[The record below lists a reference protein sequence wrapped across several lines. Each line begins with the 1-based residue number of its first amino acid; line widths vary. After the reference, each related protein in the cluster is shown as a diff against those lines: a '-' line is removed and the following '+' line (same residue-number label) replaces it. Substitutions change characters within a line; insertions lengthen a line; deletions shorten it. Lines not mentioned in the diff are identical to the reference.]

1 MGMRLF
7 GTAENVNGIL
17 HIGGISVEKLREK
30 YGTPLYVMDQKLIE
44 DNLQKYKEYF
54 VSDKFATQVIYATKA
69 FLNVGMCQLVNKYGL
84 GMDAVSDGELFTIK
98 HSGFPM
104 ENVYM
109 HGNNKSDLELEMCI
123 DYGVGII
130 IVDNFFELK
139 RLEKICELKNKKV
152 KALLRV
158 NPGIEAHTHEY
169 IKTSK
174 DSSKFGETIY
184 EDKIYDIIE
193 EFQKSEYVELL
204 GFHCHI
210 GSQIFDTK
218 AFYAEIETMMDFI
231 EAVKEKLS
239 FHTKYL
245 NLGGGFG
252 IYYVSGDKELNIPEV
267 MKKMIE
273 ILENKLE
280 EYNISLEKVIIE
292 PGRSIVG
299 NAGTTIYTVGGTKI
313 THSGKKYVFVDG
325 GMADNIRPAL
335 YQAEYEGCIA
345 NKMNDKIS
353 DEVTV
358 AGKCCESGDMLIKD
372 YLMAEAEAGDILA
385 VSTTGAYNYSMASNY
400 NRLRKPAVVL
410 VKDGQSKLLVRR
422 ETYEDLIRTDMNFED

>member
-1 MGMRLF
+1 MKLF
-7 GTAENVNGIL
+7 GSSEIINGVL
-17 HIGGISVEKLREK
+17 HIGGISVEKLREE
-30 YGTPLYVMDQKLIE
+30 YGTPLYIMDQKLIE
-44 DNLQKYKEYF
+44 DNMKKYKEYF
-54 VSDKFATQVIYATKA
+54 VSEKFKTQVIYATKA
-69 FLNVGMCQLVNKYGL
+69 FLNIGMCQLVNKFGL
-84 GMDAVSDGELFTIK
+84 GVDAVSDGELFTIK

-123 DYGVGII
+123 DYGVGTI
-130 IVDNFFELK
+130 IVDSFSELK
-139 RLEKICELKNKKV
+139 KLEEICRIKKEKV
-152 KALLRV
+152 KVLLRV

-184 EDKIYDIIE
+184 EDKIYDIIK

-218 AFYAEIETMMDFI
+218 AFYEEIETMMKFI
-231 EAVKEKLS
+231 ETVKEKLN
-239 FHTKYL
+239 FNTRVL

-252 IYYVSGDKELNIPEV
+252 IYYVQGDKELNIPQI
-267 MKKMIE
+267 MKKMVE
-273 ILENKLE
+273 ILENKLD
-280 EYNISLEKVIIE
+280 EYEISLEKVIIE

-313 THSGKKYVFVDG
+313 THSGKKYIFVDG

-345 NKMNDKIS
+345 NKMNEKTS

-372 YLMAEAEAGDILA
+372 TFMAEAQAGDILA
-385 VSTTGAYNYSMASNY
+385 VATTGAYNYSMASNY

-410 VKDGQSKLLVRR
+410 VKNGKSRLLVRR
-422 ETYEDLIRTDMNFED
+422 ETYEDLIRNDVNFED

>member
-1 MGMRLF
+1 MKSF
-7 GTAENVNGIL
+7 GSSEIINGVL
-17 HIGGISVEKLREK
+17 HIGGISVEKLREE
-30 YGTPLYVMDQKLIE
+30 YGTPLYIMDQKLIE
-44 DNLQKYKEYF
+44 DNMKKYKEYF
-54 VSDKFATQVIYATKA
+54 VSEKFKTQVIYATKA
-69 FLNVGMCQLVNKYGL
+69 FLNIGMCQLVNKFGL
-84 GMDAVSDGELFTIK
+84 GVDAVSDGELFTIK

-123 DYGVGII
+123 DYGVGTI
-130 IVDNFFELK
+130 IVDSFSELK
-139 RLEKICELKNKKV
+139 KLEEICRIKKEKV

-184 EDKIYDIIE
+184 EDKIYDIIK

-218 AFYAEIETMMDFI
+218 AFYEEIETMMKFI
-231 EAVKEKLS
+231 ETVKEKLN
-239 FHTKYL
+239 FNTRVL

-252 IYYVSGDKELNIPEV
+252 IYYVQGDKELNIPQI
-267 MKKMIE
+267 MKKMVE
-273 ILENKLE
+273 ILENKLD
-280 EYNISLEKVIIE
+280 EYEISLEKVIIE

-313 THSGKKYVFVDG
+313 THSGKKYIFVDG

-345 NKMNDKIS
+345 NKMNEKTS

-372 YLMAEAEAGDILA
+372 TFMAEAQAGDILA
-385 VSTTGAYNYSMASNY
+385 VATTGAYNYSMASNY

-410 VKDGQSKLLVRR
+410 VKNGKSRLLVRR
-422 ETYEDLIRTDMNFED
+422 ETYEDLIRNDVNFED

>member
-1 MGMRLF
+1 MKLF
-7 GTAENVNGIL
+7 GSSEIINGVL
-17 HIGGISVEKLREK
+17 HIGGISVEKLRDE
-30 YGTPLYVMDQKLIE
+30 YGTPLYIMDQKLIE
-44 DNLQKYKEYF
+44 DNMKKYKEYF
-54 VSDKFATQVIYATKA
+54 VSEKFKTQVIYATKA
-69 FLNVGMCQLVNKYGL
+69 FLNIGMCQLVNKFGL
-84 GMDAVSDGELFTIK
+84 GVDAVSDGELFTIK

-123 DYGVGII
+123 DYGVGTI
-130 IVDNFFELK
+130 IVDSFSELK
-139 RLEKICELKNKKV
+139 KLEEICRIKKEKV
-152 KALLRV
+152 KVLLRV

-184 EDKIYDIIE
+184 EDKIYDIIK

-218 AFYAEIETMMDFI
+218 AFYEEIETMMKFI
-231 EAVKEKLS
+231 ETVKEKLN
-239 FHTKYL
+239 FNTRVL

-252 IYYVSGDKELNIPEV
+252 IYYVQGDKELNIPHI
-267 MKKMIE
+267 MKKMVE
-273 ILENKLE
+273 ILENKLD
-280 EYNISLEKVIIE
+280 EYEISLEKVIIE

-313 THSGKKYVFVDG
+313 THSGKKYIFVDG

-345 NKMNDKIS
+345 NKMNEKTS

-372 YLMAEAEAGDILA
+372 TFMAEAQAGDILA
-385 VSTTGAYNYSMASNY
+385 VATTGAYNYSMASNY

-410 VKDGQSKLLVRR
+410 VKDGKSRLLVRR
-422 ETYEDLIRTDMNFED
+422 ETYEDLIRNDVNFED

>member
-1 MGMRLF
+1 MRLF
-7 GTAENVNGIL
+7 GTAENINGIL
-17 HIGGISVEKLREK
+17 HIGGVSVEKLREE
-30 YGTPLYVMDQKLIE
+30 YGTPLYIMDQKLIE
-44 DNLQKYKEYF
+44 DNIQKYKEYF
-54 VSDKFATQVIYATKA
+54 SSDKFETQVIYATKA
-69 FLNVGMCQLVNKYGL
+69 FLTVGMCQLVKKFGI

-109 HGNNKSDLELEMCI
+109 HGNNKSNTELEMCI
-123 DYGVGII
+123 DYAVGTI
-130 IVDNFFELK
+130 IVDNFYELK
-139 RLEKICELKNKKV
+139 RLEEICEAKGAKV

-184 EDKIYDIIE
+184 EEKIYDIIK
-193 EFQKSEYVELL
+193 EFQKSKYVELL

-231 EAVKEKLS
+231 EAVKEKLD
-239 FHTKYL
+239 FTTRYL

-252 IYYVSGDKELNIPEV
+252 IYYVEGDKELDIPAV
-267 MKKMIE
+267 MKRMVE
-273 ILENKLE
+273 ILEEKLD
-280 EYNISLEKVIIE
+280 EYKISLERVIIE

-313 THSGKKYVFVDG
+313 THSGKKYIFVDG

-335 YQAEYEGCIA
+335 YQAEYEGCLA
-345 NKMNDKIS
+345 NKMNEAVS
-353 DEVTV
+353 EEVTV
-358 AGKCCESGDMLIKD
+358 AGKCCESGDMLIQNEMFAAAK
-372 YLMAEAEAGDILA
+372 EGDILA
-385 VSTTGAYNYSMASNY
+385 VSTTGAYNYSMSSNY

-410 VKDGQSKLLVRR
+410 VKEGKSKLLVRR
-422 ETYEDLIRTDMNFED
+422 ETYEDLVRTDMNFED

>member
-1 MGMRLF
+1 MKLF
-7 GTAENVNGIL
+7 GSSEIINGVL
-17 HIGGISVEKLREK
+17 HIGGISVEKLRDE
-30 YGTPLYVMDQKLIE
+30 YGTPLYIMDQKLIE
-44 DNLQKYKEYF
+44 DNMKKYKEYF
-54 VSDKFATQVIYATKA
+54 VSEKFKTQVIYATKA
-69 FLNVGMCQLVNKYGL
+69 FLNIGMCQLVNKFGL
-84 GMDAVSDGELFTIK
+84 GVDAVSDGELFTIK

-123 DYGVGII
+123 DYGVGTI
-130 IVDNFFELK
+130 IVDSFSELK
-139 RLEKICELKNKKV
+139 KLEEICRIKKEKV

-184 EDKIYDIIE
+184 EDKIYDIIK

-218 AFYAEIETMMDFI
+218 AFYEEIETMMKFI
-231 EAVKEKLS
+231 ETVKEKLN
-239 FHTKYL
+239 FNTRVL

-252 IYYVSGDKELNIPEV
+252 IYYVQGDKELNIPQI
-267 MKKMIE
+267 MKKMVE
-273 ILENKLE
+273 ILENKLD
-280 EYNISLEKVIIE
+280 EYEISLEKVIIE

-313 THSGKKYVFVDG
+313 THSGKKYIFVDG

-345 NKMNDKIS
+345 NKMNEKTS

-372 YLMAEAEAGDILA
+372 TFMAEAQAGDILA
-385 VSTTGAYNYSMASNY
+385 VATTGAYNYSMASNY
-400 NRLRKPAVVL
+400 NRLKKPAVVL
-410 VKDGQSKLLVRR
+410 VKDGKSRLLVRR
-422 ETYEDLIRTDMNFED
+422 ETYEDLIRNDVNFED

>member
-1 MGMRLF
+1 
-7 GTAENVNGIL
+7 
-17 HIGGISVEKLREK
+17 
-30 YGTPLYVMDQKLIE
+30 
-44 DNLQKYKEYF
+44 
-54 VSDKFATQVIYATKA
+54 
-69 FLNVGMCQLVNKYGL
+69 
-84 GMDAVSDGELFTIK
+84 
-98 HSGFPM
+98 
-104 ENVYM
+104 
-109 HGNNKSDLELEMCI
+109 
-123 DYGVGII
+123 
-130 IVDNFFELK
+130 
-139 RLEKICELKNKKV
+139 
-152 KALLRV
+152 
-158 NPGIEAHTHEY
+158 
-169 IKTSK
+169 
-174 DSSKFGETIY
+174 
-184 EDKIYDIIE
+184 
-193 EFQKSEYVELL
+193 
-204 GFHCHI
+204 
-210 GSQIFDTK
+210 
-218 AFYAEIETMMDFI
+218 
-231 EAVKEKLS
+231 
-239 FHTKYL
+239 
-245 NLGGGFG
+245 
-252 IYYVSGDKELNIPEV
+252 

-353 DEVTV
+353 DKVTV

>member
-1 MGMRLF
+1 MKLF
-7 GTAENVNGIL
+7 GSSEIINGVL
-17 HIGGISVEKLREK
+17 HIGGISVEKLREE
-30 YGTPLYVMDQKLIE
+30 YGTPLYIMDQKLIE
-44 DNLQKYKEYF
+44 DNMKKYKEYF
-54 VSDKFATQVIYATKA
+54 VSEKFKTQVIYATKA
-69 FLNVGMCQLVNKYGL
+69 FLNIGMCQLVNKFGL
-84 GMDAVSDGELFTIK
+84 GVDAVSDGELFTIK

-123 DYGVGII
+123 DYGVGTI
-130 IVDNFFELK
+130 IVDSFSELK
-139 RLEKICELKNKKV
+139 KLEEICRIKKEKV

-184 EDKIYDIIE
+184 EDKIYDIIK

-218 AFYAEIETMMDFI
+218 AFYEEIETMMNFI
-231 EAVKEKLS
+231 ETVKEKLS
-239 FHTKYL
+239 FNTRVL

-252 IYYVSGDKELNIPEV
+252 IYYIQGDKELNIPQI
-267 MKKMIE
+267 MKKMVE
-273 ILENKLE
+273 ILENKLD
-280 EYNISLEKVIIE
+280 EYEISLEKVIIE

-313 THSGKKYVFVDG
+313 THSGKKYIFVDG

-345 NKMNDKIS
+345 NKMNEKTS

-372 YLMAEAEAGDILA
+372 TFMAEAQAGDILA
-385 VSTTGAYNYSMASNY
+385 VATTGAYNYSMASNY
-400 NRLRKPAVVL
+400 NRLKKPAVVL
-410 VKDGQSKLLVRR
+410 DKDGKSRLLVRR
-422 ETYEDLIRTDMNFED
+422 ETYEDLIRNDVNFED

>member
-1 MGMRLF
+1 MRMF
-7 GTAENVNGIL
+7 GTSEIVNGIL
-17 HIGGISVEKLREK
+17 HIGGISVEKLRKE
-30 YGTPLYVMDQKLIE
+30 YGTPLYIMDQKLIE
-44 DNLQKYKEYF
+44 DNLQKYKECF
-54 VSDKFATQVIYATKA
+54 VSKKFDTQVIYATKA
-69 FLNVGMCQLVNKYGL
+69 FLNIGMCQLVNRYGL

-104 ENVYM
+104 ENIYM
-109 HGNNKSDLELEMCI
+109 HGNNKSDVELEMCI
-123 DYGVGII
+123 DYGVGTI
-130 IVDNFFELK
+130 IVDNFNELK
-139 RLEKICELKNKKV
+139 RLEEICEIKNAKV

-184 EDKIYDIIE
+184 EDKIYDIIK
-193 EFQKSEYVELL
+193 EFQNSKYVELL

-218 AFYAEIETMMDFI
+218 AFYEEIETMMDFI
-231 EAVKEKLS
+231 EKVKEKLN
-239 FHTKYL
+239 FHTRYL

-252 IYYVSGDKELNIPEV
+252 IYYVEGDKELNIPEV

-273 ILENKLE
+273 ILETKLE
-280 EYNISLEKVIIE
+280 EYNISLERVIIE

-299 NAGTTIYTVGGTKI
+299 NAGTTIYTVGGTKV
-313 THSGKKYVFVDG
+313 THSGKKYIFVDG

-345 NKMNDKIS
+345 NRMKEKRE

-372 YLMAEAEAGDILA
+372 CFMPEAKKGDILA
-385 VSTTGAYNYSMASNY
+385 ISTTGAYNYSMASNY

-410 VKDGQSKLLVRR
+410 VKDGKSKLLVRR
-422 ETYEDLIRTDMNFED
+422 ETYEDLIRTDMNFEG

>member
-1 MGMRLF
+1 MKLF
-7 GTAENVNGIL
+7 GSSEIINGVL
-17 HIGGISVEKLREK
+17 HIGGISVEKLRDE
-30 YGTPLYVMDQKLIE
+30 YGTPLYIMDQKLIE
-44 DNLQKYKEYF
+44 DNMKKYKEYF
-54 VSDKFATQVIYATKA
+54 VSEKFKTQVIYATKA
-69 FLNVGMCQLVNKYGL
+69 FLNIGMCQLVNKFGL
-84 GMDAVSDGELFTIK
+84 GVDAVSDGELFTIK

-123 DYGVGII
+123 DYGVGTI
-130 IVDNFFELK
+130 IVDSFSELK
-139 RLEKICELKNKKV
+139 KLEEICRIKKEKV
-152 KALLRV
+152 KVLLRV

-184 EDKIYDIIE
+184 EDKIYDIIK

-218 AFYAEIETMMDFI
+218 AFYEEIETMMKFI
-231 EAVKEKLS
+231 ETVKEKLN
-239 FHTKYL
+239 FNTRVL

-252 IYYVSGDKELNIPEV
+252 IYYVQGDKELNIPQI
-267 MKKMIE
+267 MKKMVE
-273 ILENKLE
+273 ILENKLD
-280 EYNISLEKVIIE
+280 EYEISLEKVIIE

-313 THSGKKYVFVDG
+313 THSGKKYIFVDG

-345 NKMNDKIS
+345 NKMNEKTS

-372 YLMAEAEAGDILA
+372 TFMAEAQAGDILA
-385 VSTTGAYNYSMASNY
+385 VATTGAYNYSMASNY

-410 VKDGQSKLLVRR
+410 VKDGKSRLLVRR
-422 ETYEDLIRTDMNFED
+422 ETYEDLIRNDVNFED

>member
-1 MGMRLF
+1 MRLF
-7 GTAENVNGIL
+7 GTAENINGIL
-17 HIGGISVEKLREK
+17 YIGGVSVEKLREE
-30 YGTPLYVMDQKLIE
+30 YGTPLYIMDQKLIE
-44 DNLQKYKEYF
+44 DNIQKYKECF
-54 VSDKFATQVIYATKA
+54 SSDKFETQVIYATKA
-69 FLNVGMCQLVNKYGL
+69 FLTVGMCQLVKKFGI

-109 HGNNKSDLELEMCI
+109 HGNNKSNTELEMCI
-123 DYGVGII
+123 DYGVGTI
-130 IVDNFFELK
+130 IVDNFYELK
-139 RLEKICELKNKKV
+139 RLEEICEAKGAKV

-184 EDKIYDIIE
+184 EEKIYDIIK
-193 EFQKSEYVELL
+193 EFQKSKYVELL

-231 EAVKEKLS
+231 EAVKEKLD
-239 FHTKYL
+239 FTTRYL

-252 IYYVSGDKELNIPEV
+252 IYYVEGDKELDIPAV
-267 MKKMIE
+267 MKRMVE
-273 ILENKLE
+273 ILEEKLD
-280 EYNISLEKVIIE
+280 EYKISLERVIIE

-313 THSGKKYVFVDG
+313 THSGKKYIFVDG

-335 YQAEYEGCIA
+335 YQAEYEGCLA
-345 NKMNDKIS
+345 NKMNEAVS
-353 DEVTV
+353 EEVTV
-358 AGKCCESGDMLIKD
+358 AGKCCESGDMLIQNEMFAAAK
-372 YLMAEAEAGDILA
+372 EEDILA
-385 VSTTGAYNYSMASNY
+385 VSTTGAYNYSMSSNY

-410 VKDGQSKLLVRR
+410 VKEGKSKLLVRR
-422 ETYEDLIRTDMNFED
+422 ETYEDLVRTDMNFED

>member
-1 MGMRLF
+1 MKLF
-7 GTAENVNGIL
+7 GSSEIINGVL
-17 HIGGISVEKLREK
+17 HIGGISVEKLRDE
-30 YGTPLYVMDQKLIE
+30 YGTPLYIMDQKLIE
-44 DNLQKYKEYF
+44 DNMKKYKEYF
-54 VSDKFATQVIYATKA
+54 VSEKFKTQVIYATKA
-69 FLNVGMCQLVNKYGL
+69 FLNIGMCQLVNKFGL
-84 GMDAVSDGELFTIK
+84 GVDAVSDGELFTIK

-123 DYGVGII
+123 DYGVGTI
-130 IVDNFFELK
+130 IVDSFSELK
-139 RLEKICELKNKKV
+139 KLEEICRIKKEKV
-152 KALLRV
+152 KVLLRV

-184 EDKIYDIIE
+184 EDKIYDIIK

-218 AFYAEIETMMDFI
+218 AFYEEIETMMKFI
-231 EAVKEKLS
+231 ETVKEKLN
-239 FHTKYL
+239 FNIRVL

-252 IYYVSGDKELNIPEV
+252 IYYVQGDKELNIPQI
-267 MKKMIE
+267 MKKMVE
-273 ILENKLE
+273 ILENKLD
-280 EYNISLEKVIIE
+280 EYEISLEKVIIE

-313 THSGKKYVFVDG
+313 THSGKKYIFVDG

-345 NKMNDKIS
+345 NKMNEKTS

-372 YLMAEAEAGDILA
+372 TFMAEAQAGDILA
-385 VSTTGAYNYSMASNY
+385 VATTGAYNYSMASNY
-400 NRLRKPAVVL
+400 NRLKKPAVVL
-410 VKDGQSKLLVRR
+410 VKDGKSRLLVRR
-422 ETYEDLIRTDMNFED
+422 ETYEDLIRNDVNFED

>member
-1 MGMRLF
+1 MKLF
-7 GTAENVNGIL
+7 GSSEIINGVL
-17 HIGGISVEKLREK
+17 HIGGISVEKLRDE
-30 YGTPLYVMDQKLIE
+30 YGTPLYIMDQKLIE
-44 DNLQKYKEYF
+44 DNMKKYKEYF
-54 VSDKFATQVIYATKA
+54 VSEKFKTQVIYATKA
-69 FLNVGMCQLVNKYGL
+69 FLNIGMCQLVNKFGL
-84 GMDAVSDGELFTIK
+84 GVDAVSDGELFTIK

-123 DYGVGII
+123 DYGVGTI
-130 IVDNFFELK
+130 IVDSFSELK
-139 RLEKICELKNKKV
+139 KLEEICRIKKEKV
-152 KALLRV
+152 KVLLRV

-184 EDKIYDIIE
+184 EDKIYDIIK

-218 AFYAEIETMMDFI
+218 AFYEEIETMMKFI
-231 EAVKEKLS
+231 ETVKEKLN
-239 FHTKYL
+239 FNTRVL

-252 IYYVSGDKELNIPEV
+252 IYYVQGDKELNIPQI
-267 MKKMIE
+267 MKKMVE
-273 ILENKLE
+273 ILENKLD
-280 EYNISLEKVIIE
+280 EYEISLEKVIIE

-313 THSGKKYVFVDG
+313 THSGKKYIFVDG

-345 NKMNDKIS
+345 NKMNEKTS

-372 YLMAEAEAGDILA
+372 TFMAEAQAGDILA
-385 VSTTGAYNYSMASNY
+385 VATTGAYNYSMASNY

>member
-1 MGMRLF
+1 MKLF
-7 GTAENVNGIL
+7 GSSEIINGVL
-17 HIGGISVEKLREK
+17 HIGGISVEKLRDE
-30 YGTPLYVMDQKLIE
+30 YGTPLYIMDQKLIE
-44 DNLQKYKEYF
+44 DNMKKYKEYF
-54 VSDKFATQVIYATKA
+54 VSEKFKTQVIYATKA
-69 FLNVGMCQLVNKYGL
+69 FLNIGMCQLVNKFGL
-84 GMDAVSDGELFTIK
+84 GVDAVSDGELFTIK

-123 DYGVGII
+123 DYGVGTI
-130 IVDNFFELK
+130 IVDSFSELK
-139 RLEKICELKNKKV
+139 KLEEICRIKKEKV
-152 KALLRV
+152 KVKVLLRV

-184 EDKIYDIIE
+184 EDKIYDIIK

-218 AFYAEIETMMDFI
+218 AFYEEIETMMKFI
-231 EAVKEKLS
+231 ETVKEKLN
-239 FHTKYL
+239 FNTRVL

-252 IYYVSGDKELNIPEV
+252 IYYIQGDKELNIPQI
-267 MKKMIE
+267 MKKMVE
-273 ILENKLE
+273 ILENKLD
-280 EYNISLEKVIIE
+280 EYEISLEKVIIE

-313 THSGKKYVFVDG
+313 THSGKKYIFVDG

-345 NKMNDKIS
+345 NKMNEKTS

-372 YLMAEAEAGDILA
+372 TFMAEAQAGDILA
-385 VSTTGAYNYSMASNY
+385 VATTGAYNYSMASNY
-400 NRLRKPAVVL
+400 NRLKKPAVVL
-410 VKDGQSKLLVRR
+410 VKDGKSRLLVRR
-422 ETYEDLIRTDMNFED
+422 ETYEDLIRNDVNFED

>member
-1 MGMRLF
+1 MKLF
-7 GTAENVNGIL
+7 GSSEIINGVL
-17 HIGGISVEKLREK
+17 HIGGISVEKLRDE
-30 YGTPLYVMDQKLIE
+30 YGTPLYIMDQKLIE
-44 DNLQKYKEYF
+44 DNMKKYKEYF
-54 VSDKFATQVIYATKA
+54 VSEKFKTQVIYATKA
-69 FLNVGMCQLVNKYGL
+69 FLNIGMCQLVNKFGL
-84 GMDAVSDGELFTIK
+84 GVDAVSDGELFTIK

-123 DYGVGII
+123 DYGVGTI
-130 IVDNFFELK
+130 IVDSFSELK
-139 RLEKICELKNKKV
+139 KLEEICRIKKEKV
-152 KALLRV
+152 KVLLRV

-184 EDKIYDIIE
+184 EDKIYDIIK

-218 AFYAEIETMMDFI
+218 AFYEEIETMMKFI
-231 EAVKEKLS
+231 ETVKEKLN
-239 FHTKYL
+239 FNTRVL

-252 IYYVSGDKELNIPEV
+252 IYYVQGDKELNIPQI
-267 MKKMIE
+267 MKKMVE
-273 ILENKLE
+273 ILENKLD
-280 EYNISLEKVIIE
+280 EYEISLEKVIIE

-313 THSGKKYVFVDG
+313 THSGKKYIFVDG

-345 NKMNDKIS
+345 NKMNEKTS

-372 YLMAEAEAGDILA
+372 TFMAEAQAGDILA
-385 VSTTGAYNYSMASNY
+385 VATTGAYNYSMASNY
-400 NRLRKPAVVL
+400 NRLKKPAVVL
-410 VKDGQSKLLVRR
+410 VKDGKSRLLVRK
-422 ETYEDLIRTDMNFED
+422 ETYEDLIRNDVNFED

>member
-1 MGMRLF
+1 MKLF
-7 GTAENVNGIL
+7 GSSEIINGVL
-17 HIGGISVEKLREK
+17 HIGGISVEKLRNE
-30 YGTPLYVMDQKLIE
+30 YGTPLYIMDQKLIE
-44 DNLQKYKEYF
+44 DNMKKYKEYF
-54 VSDKFATQVIYATKA
+54 VSEKFKTQVIYATKA
-69 FLNVGMCQLVNKYGL
+69 FLNIGMCQLVNKFGL
-84 GMDAVSDGELFTIK
+84 GVDAVSDGELFTIK

-123 DYGVGII
+123 DYGVGTI
-130 IVDNFFELK
+130 IVDSFSELK
-139 RLEKICELKNKKV
+139 KLEEICRIKKEKV
-152 KALLRV
+152 KVLLRV

-184 EDKIYDIIE
+184 EDKIYDIIK

-218 AFYAEIETMMDFI
+218 AFYEEIETMMKFI
-231 EAVKEKLS
+231 ETVKEKLN
-239 FHTKYL
+239 FNTRVL

-252 IYYVSGDKELNIPEV
+252 IYYVQGDKELNIPQI
-267 MKKMIE
+267 MKKMVE
-273 ILENKLE
+273 ILENKLD
-280 EYNISLEKVIIE
+280 EYEISLEKVIIE

-313 THSGKKYVFVDG
+313 THSGKKYIFVDG

-345 NKMNDKIS
+345 NKMNEKTS

-372 YLMAEAEAGDILA
+372 TFMAEAQAGDILA
-385 VSTTGAYNYSMASNY
+385 VATTGAYNYSMASNY
-400 NRLRKPAVVL
+400 NRLKKPAVVL
-410 VKDGQSKLLVRR
+410 VKDGKSRLLVRR
-422 ETYEDLIRTDMNFED
+422 ETYEDLIRNDVNFED

>member
-1 MGMRLF
+1 MKLF
-7 GTAENVNGIL
+7 GSSEIINGVL
-17 HIGGISVEKLREK
+17 HIGGISVEKLRDE
-30 YGTPLYVMDQKLIE
+30 YGTPLYIMDQKLIE
-44 DNLQKYKEYF
+44 DNMKKYKEYF
-54 VSDKFATQVIYATKA
+54 VSEKFKTQVIYATKA
-69 FLNVGMCQLVNKYGL
+69 FLNIGMCQLVNKFGL
-84 GMDAVSDGELFTIK
+84 GVDAVSDGELFTIK

-123 DYGVGII
+123 DYGVGTI
-130 IVDNFFELK
+130 IVDSFSELK
-139 RLEKICELKNKKV
+139 KLEEICRIKKEKV
-152 KALLRV
+152 KVLLRV

-184 EDKIYDIIE
+184 EDKIYDIIK

-218 AFYAEIETMMDFI
+218 AFYEEIETMMKFI
-231 EAVKEKLS
+231 ETVKEKLN
-239 FHTKYL
+239 FNTRVL

-252 IYYVSGDKELNIPEV
+252 IYYVQGDKELNIPQI
-267 MKKMIE
+267 MKKMVE
-273 ILENKLE
+273 ILENKLD
-280 EYNISLEKVIIE
+280 EYEISLEKVIIE

-313 THSGKKYVFVDG
+313 THSGKKYIFVDG

-345 NKMNDKIS
+345 NKMNEKTS

-372 YLMAEAEAGDILA
+372 TFMAEAQAGDILA
-385 VSTTGAYNYSMASNY
+385 VATTGAYNYSMASNY

-410 VKDGQSKLLVRR
+410 VKDEKSRFLVRR
-422 ETYEDLIRTDMNFED
+422 ETYEDLIRNDVNFED